1 MALIKGRLELL
12 IGVLLLVVLH
22 LVVSCDGFGSAADE
36 PLQLDVTAASEHLQ
50 RATLRITGMS

>member
-12 IGVLLLVVLH
+12 LGVLLLVVLP
-22 LVVSCDGFGSAADE
+22 LVVSCGGYGSAADE
-36 PLQLDVTAASEHLQ
+36 PLQLDTTAASEHLQ